1 MIQVKSDP
9 SRKSFG
15 RPLDHHQQNLRQ
27 RGTVLKK
34 ATWGFRKPVL
44 LM

>member
-9 SRKSFG
+9 SRKSFHQL
-15 RPLDHHQQNLRQ
+15 LDHHQQNLLQ
-27 RGTVLKK
+27 L
-34 ATWGFRKPVL
+34 L